1 MAYAWARIDR
11 FFARPVGPY
20 DEGLSIAFYFR
31 SCQSAVRFRSIPIY

>member
-20 DEGLSIAFYFR
+20 DEGLSITFYFR